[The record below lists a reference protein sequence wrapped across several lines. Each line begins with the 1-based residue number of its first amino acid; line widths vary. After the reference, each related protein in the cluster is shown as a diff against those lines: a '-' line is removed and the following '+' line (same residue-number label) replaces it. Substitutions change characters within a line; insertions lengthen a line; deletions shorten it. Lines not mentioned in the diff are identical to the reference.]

1 MSKSQDIIAVMLSL
15 FIFNGKIKLYMKSSL
30 IKAVFLGLV
39 LSAYN
44 TNAQVQ
50 TVDNSKKMEWFK
62 NAKLG
67 IFIHWGIYS
76 VNGISESWS
85 FFNNYINHENYM
97 KQLNGFS
104 ASKYQPEQWVNLI
117 KESGAKYAV
126 ITTKH
131 HDGVSLW
138 NSKAE
143 KAITIPGQSLA
154 KKDVLSPFIS
164 ALKNSGLKTGL
175 YFSLPDWSHPYY
187 DINTRTKKRYE
198 IKNDPKRW
206 QNFISYYQSQLN
218 ELSSQYSPDLL
229 WFDGDWE
236 HTSEEWKAS
245 QTLDLLKKYNSNII
259 INSRLNNHGDYD
271 TPEQGIPVVP
281 PQNPYWELCYT
292 MNDSWGYQPYDKSYK
307 TPNMIVRTLADV
319 ISMGGNLLLDIGP
332 RSDGTIPEE
341 QVEILKNLGR
351 WTSKNQ
357 HAIYETTR
365 GIPFENYKGKSS
377 LSTSKKSLFLY
388 LEEAKNF
395 AKIYGLE
402 TKPASAKI
410 IGDPSAIIKTDYNA
424 EKTLTLNFSNVKFD
438 KDVTVVE
445 LTFDTPPVFLKDFK
459 KENHSLAE
467 IMGNKNTQEAAYT
480 IANTLY
486 NGYNLP
492 TSSGLTSDGLDM
504 KIKTTPNTNQ
514 ETLQWISKHAE
525 ALYETEKGL
534 PDGHYSGISAL
545 SKDKQTLYLFVE
557 GTPTGPI
564 ALKGIK
570 NGIARIRVVGEGTML
585 SHTIYNKLYWSDRPG
600 IIYIDIPK
608 EKLDKQ
614 MTVIAVLLNKPI
626 ELYRENVG
634 AIENNL

>member
-1 MSKSQDIIAVMLSL
+1 
-15 FIFNGKIKLYMKSSL
+15 MKSSL
-30 IKAVFLGLV
+30 IKAVYLGLI
-39 LSAYN
+39 LSAG
-44 TNAQVQ
+44 TIGAQEQ
-50 TVDNSKKMEWFK
+50 TAGNSKKMEWFK

-117 KESGAKYAV
+117 RESGAKYAV

-143 KAITIPGQSLA
+143 KATTIPQNSLA
-154 KKDVLSPFIS
+154 QKDVLSPFVS
-164 ALKNSGLKTGL
+164 ALKKSGLKTGL

-198 IKNDPKRW
+198 LKNDPARW
-206 QNFISYYQSQLN
+206 QRFISYYQSQLN
-218 ELSSQYSPDLL
+218 EISSQYSPDLL

-236 HTSEEWKAS
+236 HTSEEWQAS
-245 QTLDLLKKYNSNII
+245 QTLDLLRKHNPNII

-271 TPEQGIPVVP
+271 TPEQGVPVVP

-292 MNDSWGYQPYDKSYK
+292 MNDSWGYQPFDKSYK

-332 RSDGTIPEE
+332 RSDGSIPEE

-377 LSTSKKSLFLY
+377 LSVSKKSLFLY

-395 AKIYGLE
+395 TKIYGLA
-402 TKPASAKI
+402 TKPLSVKI
-410 IGDPSAIIKTDYNA
+410 IGEPSAVVKTNYNT
-424 EKTLTLNFSNVKFD
+424 EKTLTLNFSDVKFD
-438 KDVTVVE
+438 KDVTVAE
-445 LTFDTPPVFLKDFK
+445 LTFDTPPVFLNDFK
-459 KENHSLAE
+459 KKEHPLAE
-467 IMGNKNTQEAAYT
+467 ILENKNTREAVYDLTNA
-480 IANTLY
+480 LH
-486 NGYNLP
+486 NGNNLI
-492 TSSGLTSDGLDM
+492 TNAGLTNDGLDM
-504 KIKTTPNTNQ
+504 KIKKTPATNP

-525 ALYETEKGL
+525 ALFETGKGL
-534 PDGHYSGISAL
+534 PEGHFPGMSAL

-557 GTPTGPI
+557 GIPTGPI

-570 NGIARIRVVGEGTML
+570 SNIARIRIAGEGSML
-585 SHTIYNKLYWSDRPG
+585 THTIYNKLYWSDRPG

-608 EKLDKQ
+608 ERLDKQ
-614 MTVIAVLLNKPI
+614 MTVIAILLDKPL

>member
-1 MSKSQDIIAVMLSL
+1 
-15 FIFNGKIKLYMKSSL
+15 MKSSL
-30 IKAVFLGLV
+30 IKAVFLGL
-39 LSAYN
+39 LFSAH
-44 TNAQVQ
+44 TIDAQMK
-50 TVDNSKKMEWFK
+50 TADNSKKMEWFK

-76 VNGISESWS
+76 VDGISESWS

-104 ASKYQPEQWVNLI
+104 ASNYQPEQWASLI

-131 HDGVSLW
+131 HDGVALW

-143 KAITIPGQSLA
+143 KAITIPQNSLA
-154 KKDVLSPFIS
+154 KKEVLSPFVT
-164 ALKNSGLKTGL
+164 ALKKSGLKTGL

-187 DINTRTKKRYE
+187 DVNTRTKKRYE

-206 QNFISYYQSQLN
+206 QHFISYYQTQLN

-236 HTSEEWKAS
+236 HTSEEWKAP
-245 QTLDLLKKYNSNII
+245 QTLDLLKKYNPDII
-259 INSRLNNHGDYD
+259 INSRLNSHGDYD
-271 TPEQGIPVVP
+271 TPEQGIPVIA

-292 MNDSWGYQPYDKSYK
+292 MNDSWGYQPYDKAYK

-319 ISMGGNLLLDIGP
+319 ISMGGNLLLDMGP
-332 RSDGTIPEE
+332 KSDGTLPEE
-341 QVEILKNLGR
+341 QIEILKNLGR
-351 WTSKNQ
+351 WTSKNK

-377 LSTSKKSLFLY
+377 FSLSKKSLFLY
-388 LEEAKNF
+388 LEEARTF
-395 AKIYGLE
+395 TKIYGLA
-402 TKPASAKI
+402 TQPLSAKI
-410 IGDPSAIIKTDYNA
+410 IGDPTAAITLDLNA

-445 LTFDTPPVFLKDFK
+445 LNFDTPPVFLKDFK
-459 KENHSLAE
+459 EEKHSLSE
-467 IMGNKNTQEAAYT
+467 ILDNKNSQEAAYS
-480 IANTLY
+480 IGSMLY
-486 NGYNLP
+486 NGNNLLNA
-492 TSSGLTSDGLDM
+492 SGLTSDGLDM
-504 KIKTTPNTNQ
+504 KIAKTPKTNP

-525 ALYETEKGL
+525 ALFETEKGL
-534 PDGHYSGISAL
+534 PNGHYSGISTL

-557 GTPTGPI
+557 GTPTGPV

-570 NGIARIRVVGEGTML
+570 NGIARIRIVGEGTML

-600 IIYIDIPK
+600 IVYIDIPK

-614 MTVIAVLLNKPI
+614 MTVIAVLLNKPL
-626 ELYRENVG
+626 ELYREHVG

>member
-1 MSKSQDIIAVMLSL
+1 MQI
-15 FIFNGKIKLYMKSSL
+15 SL
-30 IKAVFLGLV
+30 IKAVFLGLI
-39 LSAYN
+39 LSAN
-44 TNAQVQ
+44 SIDVQAQ

-143 KAITIPGQSLA
+143 KATSIPQNSLA
-154 KKDVLSPFIS
+154 KKDILSPFVS
-164 ALKNSGLKTGL
+164 ALKISGLKTGL

-198 IKNDPKRW
+198 IKDEPTRW
-206 QNFISYYQSQLN
+206 HNFISYYQSQLN
-218 ELSSQYSPDLL
+218 ELSTQYSPDLL

-245 QTLDLLKKYNSNII
+245 QTLDLLKKYNPNII

-281 PQNPYWELCYT
+281 PKKTYWELCYT
-292 MNDSWGYQPYDKSYK
+292 MNDSWGYQPYDKNYK
-307 TPNMIVRTLADV
+307 TPNMIVRTFTDV

-332 RSDGTIPEE
+332 KSDGTIPEE
-341 QVEILKNLGR
+341 QIEILKNLGR
-351 WTSKNQ
+351 WTSKHQ
-357 HAIYETTR
+357 HAIYETTQ
-365 GIPFENYKGKSS
+365 GIPFDNYKGKSA
-377 LSTSKKSLFLY
+377 LSVSKKSLFLY
-388 LEEAKNF
+388 LDEAKNF
-395 AKIYGLE
+395 TKIYGLA
-402 TKPASAKI
+402 TKPISVKI
-410 IGDPSAIIKTDYNA
+410 VGDPSAVVKTDYNA
-424 EKTLTLNFSNVKFD
+424 EKILTLNFSNVKFD
-438 KDVTVVE
+438 KDVTVAEV
-445 LTFDTPPVFLKDFK
+445 TFDHPPLFIKDFK
-459 KENHSLAE
+459 KEERPLSE
-467 IMGNKNTQEAAYT
+467 ILEMKNTYEAVYDITNALNYD
-480 IANTLY
+480 NNLVTLD
-486 NGYNLP
+486 
-492 TSSGLTSDGLDM
+492 GLTNDGLDM
-504 KIKTTPNTNQ
+504 KIKKTSKANP

-525 ALYETEKGL
+525 ALFETGKGL
-534 PDGHYSGISAL
+534 PEGHFPGMSAL

-557 GTPTGPI
+557 GIPTGPI

-570 NGIARIRVVGEGTML
+570 NDISRIRIVGDGSML
-585 SHTIYNKLYWSDRPG
+585 THTIYNKLYWSDRPG

-608 EKLDKQ
+608 ERLDQQ

-626 ELYRENVG
+626 ELYRESVG

>member
-1 MSKSQDIIAVMLSL
+1 
-15 FIFNGKIKLYMKSSL
+15 MKSSL

-39 LSAYN
+39 FSAYH
-44 TNAQVQ
+44 TDAQVQ

-143 KAITIPGQSLA
+143 KAITIPQNALA
-154 KKDVLSPFIS
+154 KKDILSPFVS
-164 ALKNSGLKTGL
+164 ALKKSGLKTGL

-198 IKNDPKRW
+198 LKNDPKRW
-206 QNFISYYQSQLN
+206 QNFIRYYQDQLN
-218 ELSSQYSPDLL
+218 ELSTQYSPDLI
-229 WFDGDWE
+229 WFDGNWE
-236 HTSEEWKAS
+236 HTSEEWKTT
-245 QTLDLLKKYNSNII
+245 QTIDLLRKHNTDII

-271 TPEQGIPVVP
+271 TPEQGIPVIP

-292 MNDSWGYQPYDKSYK
+292 MNDSWGYQPYDKNYK

-332 RSDGTIPEE
+332 KSDGTIPEE

-357 HAIYETTR
+357 QAIYETTR
-365 GIPFENYKGKSS
+365 GIPFDNYKGKSS

-395 AKIYGLE
+395 TKIYGLA
-402 TKPASAKI
+402 TKPLSIKI
-410 IGDPSAIIKTDYNA
+410 VGDPSASVKVDYNP
-424 EKTLTLNFSNVKFD
+424 EKVLTLNFSKVKFD
-438 KDVTVVE
+438 KDVTVAE
-445 LTFDTPPVFLKDFK
+445 LIFDAPPVFIKDFK
-459 KENHSLAE
+459 KDEHSLVE
-467 IMGNKNTQEAAYT
+467 ILNKKNAQEAAYD
-480 IANTLY
+480 IANTLNY
-486 NGYNLP
+486 DNNLL
-492 TSSGLTSDGLDM
+492 THEGLTNDGLGM
-504 KIKTTPNTNQ
+504 QIKKTPNANP
-514 ETLQWISKHAE
+514 ETLEWISKHAE
-525 ALYETEKGL
+525 ALFETGKGL
-534 PDGHYSGISAL
+534 PAGHYPGMSAL

-557 GTPTGPI
+557 GTPSGPI

-570 NGIARIRVVGEGTML
+570 NDISRIRIVGDGGML

-608 EKLDKQ
+608 ERLDKQ
-614 MTVIAVLLNKPI
+614 MTVIAVLLNKPV

>member
-1 MSKSQDIIAVMLSL
+1 
-15 FIFNGKIKLYMKSSL
+15 MKSSL
-30 IKAVFLGLV
+30 IKAVFLGLI
-39 LSAYN
+39 LSAHN
-44 TNAQVQ
+44 IDAQAQ
-50 TVDNSKKMEWFK
+50 TVNNSKKMEWFK

-143 KAITIPGQSLA
+143 KAISIPQNSLG

-164 ALKNSGLKTGL
+164 TLKKSGLKTGL

-187 DINTRTKKRYE
+187 DINTLTKKRYE
-198 IKNDPKRW
+198 IKNDPARW
-206 QNFISYYQSQLN
+206 QNFIGYYQNQLN
-218 ELSSQYSPDLL
+218 ELSSQYSPDLF

-236 HTSEEWKAS
+236 HSSEEWKAS
-245 QTLDLLKKYNSNII
+245 QTLALLKKYNPNII

-271 TPEQGIPVVP
+271 TPEQGIPVIP

-292 MNDSWGYQPYDKSYK
+292 MNDSWGYQPNDKNYK

-332 RSDGTIPEE
+332 KSDGTIPEE
-341 QVEILKNLGR
+341 QIEILKNLGR

-357 HAIYETTR
+357 KAIYETTR
-365 GIPFENYKGKSS
+365 GIPFDNYKGKSS
-377 LSTSKKSLFLY
+377 LSNSKKSLFLY
-388 LEEAKNF
+388 LDEAKNF
-395 AKIYGLE
+395 TKIYGLA
-402 TKPASAKI
+402 TKPISVKI
-410 IGDPSAIIKTDYNA
+410 LGDPSAVIQMDYNT
-424 EKTLTLNFSNVKFD
+424 EKTLTLNLSNVKFD
-438 KDVTVVE
+438 KDVTVAE
-445 LTFDTPPVFLKDFK
+445 ITFDNPPTFLKDFK
-459 KENHSLAE
+459 KKERTLTE
-467 IMGNKNTQEAAYT
+467 ILSIKNTQEAVYD
-480 IANTLY
+480 IANAL
-486 NGYNLP
+486 NDDHNLI
-492 TSSGLTSDGLDM
+492 THEGLTNDGLDM
-504 KIKTTPNTNQ
+504 KIRKTPETNM

-525 ALYETEKGL
+525 ALYDTGKAL
-534 PDGHYSGISAL
+534 PEGHFSGMSAL

-564 ALKGIK
+564 ALKGIQ
-570 NGIARIRVVGEGTML
+570 NDISRIRIVGDGSML
-585 SHTIYNKLYWSDRPG
+585 THTIYNKLYWKSRPG

-608 EKLDKQ
+608 ERLDKQ
-614 MTVIAVLLNKPI
+614 ITVIAVLLNKPI
-626 ELYRENVG
+626 ELYRESVG

>member
-1 MSKSQDIIAVMLSL
+1 
-15 FIFNGKIKLYMKSSL
+15 MKSSL
-30 IKAVFLGLV
+30 IKTVFLGLI
-39 LSAYN
+39 LSAG
-44 TNAQVQ
+44 TIGAQEQ
-50 TVDNSKKMEWFK
+50 TAGNSKKMEWFK

-117 KESGAKYAV
+117 RESGAKYAV

-143 KAITIPGQSLA
+143 KATTIPQNSLA
-154 KKDVLSPFIS
+154 QKDVLSPFVS
-164 ALKNSGLKTGL
+164 ALKKSGLKTGL

-198 IKNDPKRW
+198 LKNDPARW
-206 QNFISYYQSQLN
+206 QRFISYYQNQLN

-236 HTSEEWKAS
+236 HTSEEWQAS
-245 QTLDLLKKYNSNII
+245 QTLDLLRKHNPNII

-271 TPEQGIPVVP
+271 TPEQGVPVVP

-292 MNDSWGYQPYDKSYK
+292 MNDSWGYQPFDKSYK

-332 RSDGTIPEE
+332 RSDGSIPEE

-377 LSTSKKSLFLY
+377 LSVSKKSLFLY
-388 LEEAKNF
+388 LDEAKNF
-395 AKIYGLE
+395 TKIYGLA
-402 TKPASAKI
+402 TKPLSVKI
-410 IGDPSAIIKTDYNA
+410 IGEPSAVVKTDYNT
-424 EKTLTLNFSNVKFD
+424 EKTLTLNFSDVKFD

-445 LTFDTPPVFLKDFK
+445 LTFDTPPVFLNDFK
-459 KENHSLAE
+459 KNEHPLAE
-467 IMGNKNTQEAAYT
+467 ILENKNTLEAVYDLTNALHDG
-480 IANTLY
+480 N
-486 NGYNLP
+486 NLI
-492 TSSGLTSDGLDM
+492 TNAGLTNDGLDM
-504 KIKTTPNTNQ
+504 KIKKTPATNP

-525 ALYETEKGL
+525 ALFETGKGL
-534 PDGHYSGISAL
+534 PEGHFPGMSAL

-557 GTPTGPI
+557 GIPTGPI

-570 NGIARIRVVGEGTML
+570 NNIARIRIAGEGSML
-585 SHTIYNKLYWSDRPG
+585 THTIYNKLYWSDRPG

-608 EKLDKQ
+608 ERLDKQ
-614 MTVIAVLLNKPI
+614 MTVIAVLLDKPL

>member
-1 MSKSQDIIAVMLSL
+1 
-15 FIFNGKIKLYMKSSL
+15 MKNSL
-30 IKAVFLGLV
+30 IKAVFLGLT
-39 LSAYN
+39 LSAN
-44 TNAQVQ
+44 SIGAQVQ
-50 TVDNSKKMEWFK
+50 TADNSKKMEWFK

-85 FFNNYINHENYM
+85 FFNNYINHENYL

-104 ASKYQPEQWVNLI
+104 ASEYQPEQWVNLI

-131 HDGVSLW
+131 HDGISLW

-143 KAITIPGQSLA
+143 NAITVPQQSLA
-154 KKDVLSPFIS
+154 KKDVLSPFVA
-164 ALKNSGLKTGL
+164 ALKKSGLKTGL

-198 IKNDPKRW
+198 IKKDPKRW
-206 QNFISYYQSQLN
+206 QHFISYYQNQLT

-245 QTLDLLKKYNSNII
+245 QTLNLLRKYNSDII

-271 TPEQGIPVVP
+271 TPEQGVPVLP

-292 MNDSWGYQPYDKSYK
+292 MNDSWGYQPFDKAYK

-332 RSDGTIPEE
+332 KPDGTIPGE
-341 QVEILKNLGR
+341 QIEILKNLGR

-357 HAIYETTR
+357 KAIYETTR
-365 GIPFENYKGKSS
+365 GVPFENYKGKSS
-377 LSTSKKSLFLY
+377 FSSSKKSLFLY
-388 LEEAKNF
+388 LEEAKSF
-395 AKIYGLE
+395 TKIYGLA
-402 TKPASAKI
+402 TKPLSAKI
-410 IGDPSAIIKTDYNA
+410 IGDPSAIITMDHNSGKI
-424 EKTLTLNFSNVKFD
+424 LTLNLSNVKFD
-438 KDVTVVE
+438 QDVTVVE
-445 LTFDTPPVFLKDFK
+445 VTFETPPVFLKDFK
-459 KENHSLAE
+459 TEECSLSE
-467 IMGNKNTQEAAYT
+467 ILDEKNAQKAVYN
-480 IANTLY
+480 IGSMLY
-486 NGYNLP
+486 NGNNLLNA
-492 TSSGLTSDGLDM
+492 SGLTSDGLDM
-504 KIKTTPNTNQ
+504 KISTTPKTNP

-525 ALYETEKGL
+525 ALFETEKGL
-534 PDGHYSGISAL
+534 PDGHYSGISTV

-557 GTPTGPI
+557 GMPTGPV

-585 SHTIYNKLYWSDRPG
+585 SHTICNKLYWSDRPG

-614 MTVIAVLLNKPI
+614 MTVIAVLLTKPL